1 MKIRV
6 HYPKTEEGKT
16 ELQRRIDEVH
26 GEIIIDRINNL
37 DCSYEQK
44 INILEGI
51 NRERRCVS

>member
-16 ELQRRIDEVH
+16 ELQRRIDGVH